1 MSGTQAKASPSDIRI
16 SNITAA
22 FEQLFPAT
30 QMSRA
35 NIGKLIGLSRFTTSE
50 VTGEMVDNRIL
61 RELGPD
67 NREGRGKR
75 SQVLAIDTDF
85 WRIVS
90 VDLSNPMLVK
100 GALADLSG
108 RIVDRTELP
117 VDHGC
122 SVNDVIDLCRQLIS
136 STPLPTLGIGIAVTG
151 IVEPNG
157 VVRKSVHLGWS
168 ELPLKAE
175 VENATGVP
183 VIVDNDTN
191 AALVAERFFGDCSP
205 NSMLISIGRGVG
217 AALCLNDVIIEGSS
231 FTAGEIAHVVVD
243 PNGPICECGKQGCLE
258 SFVSGDRLQQ
268 RISQDP
274 AARTHILTEA
284 GALLGRVMAIPAGL
298 LDLRDISVYGAP
310 EIVNTQFIDAME
322 NEISRTVTTDYQEAP
337 QIHRCRQ
344 GEDLTLR
351 GPGHHRDPHTGA
363 DDPRTRLPHRRS
375 IAPDALARP
384 KTSSR
389 WRKLPANRPA
399 NVQKPPATGRI
410 APSATLRAS
419 ISLQSLEESG
429 PQNTPVLSKNLQRAE
444 ESSR

>member
-122 SVNDVIDLCRQLIS
+122 SVDDVIDLCRQLIS
-136 STPLPTLGIGIAVTG
+136 STPLPILGIGIAVTG

-191 AALVAERFFGDCSP
+191 AALVAERFFG
-205 NSMLISIGRGVG
+205 
-217 AALCLNDVIIEGSS
+217 
-231 FTAGEIAHVVVD
+231 
-243 PNGPICECGKQGCLE
+243 ECGKQGCLE

-351 GPGHHRDPHTGA
+351 GQATIVI
-363 DDPRTRLPHRRS
+363 RTLVPTIHER
-375 IAPDALARP
+375 
-384 KTSSR
+384 
-389 WRKLPANRPA
+389 
-399 NVQKPPATGRI
+399 G
-410 APSATLRAS
+410 
-419 ISLQSLEESG
+419 SLIGE
-429 PQNTPVLSKNLQRAE
+429 A
-444 ESSR
+444 

>member
-122 SVNDVIDLCRQLIS
+122 SVDDVISLCKQLIS
-136 STPLPTLGIGIAVTG
+136 STPLPILGIGIAVTG

-168 ELPLKAE
+168 ELPLKTE

-183 VIVDNDTN
+183 VIVGNDIN
-191 AALVAERFFGDCSP
+191 AALVAERFFGDYSP

-217 AALCLNDVIIEGSS
+217 AALCLNDAII
-231 FTAGEIAHVVVD
+231 
-243 PNGPICECGKQGCLE
+243 ECGKQGCLE

-351 GPGHHRDPHTGA
+351 GQATIVI
-363 DDPRTRLPHRRS
+363 RTLVPTIHER
-375 IAPDALARP
+375 
-384 KTSSR
+384 
-389 WRKLPANRPA
+389 
-399 NVQKPPATGRI
+399 G
-410 APSATLRAS
+410 
-419 ISLQSLEESG
+419 SLIGE
-429 PQNTPVLSKNLQRAE
+429 A
-444 ESSR
+444 

>member
-122 SVNDVIDLCRQLIS
+122 SVDDVIDLCRQLIS
-136 STPLPTLGIGIAVTG
+136 STPLPILGIGIAVTG
-151 IVEPNG
+151 IV
-157 VVRKSVHLGWS
+157 
-168 ELPLKAE
+168 PLKTE

-183 VIVDNDTN
+183 VIVGNDTN

-351 GPGHHRDPHTGA
+351 GQATIVI
-363 DDPRTRLPHRRS
+363 RTLVPTIHER
-375 IAPDALARP
+375 
-384 KTSSR
+384 
-389 WRKLPANRPA
+389 
-399 NVQKPPATGRI
+399 G
-410 APSATLRAS
+410 
-419 ISLQSLEESG
+419 SLIGE
-429 PQNTPVLSKNLQRAE
+429 A
-444 ESSR
+444 

>member
-122 SVNDVIDLCRQLIS
+122 SVDDVISLCKQLIS
-136 STPLPTLGIGIAVTG
+136 STPLPILGIGIAVTG

-168 ELPLKAE
+168 ELPLKTE

-183 VIVDNDTN
+183 VIVGNDTN

-243 PNGPICECGKQGCLE
+243 PNGPICECGKQGCSNH
-258 SFVSGDRLQQ
+258 SF
-268 RISQDP
+268 
-274 AARTHILTEA
+274 
-284 GALLGRVMAIPAGL
+284 
-298 LDLRDISVYGAP
+298 
-310 EIVNTQFIDAME
+310 
-322 NEISRTVTTDYQEAP
+322 
-337 QIHRCRQ
+337 
-344 GEDLTLR
+344 
-351 GPGHHRDPHTGA
+351 
-363 DDPRTRLPHRRS
+363 
-375 IAPDALARP
+375 
-384 KTSSR
+384 
-389 WRKLPANRPA
+389 
-399 NVQKPPATGRI
+399 PATGCSNASRRI
-410 APSATLRAS
+410 PPRVRIFSPKRARCSGESWPYRQDCWICATFRYMVRRKSSILNSSTRWKTKSAAP
-419 ISLQSLEESG
+419 
-429 PQNTPVLSKNLQRAE
+429 
-444 ESSR
+444 

>member
-1 MSGTQAKASPSDIRI
+1 MPI
-16 SNITAA
+16 
-22 FEQLFPAT
+22 
-30 QMSRA
+30 
-35 NIGKLIGLSRFTTSE
+35 
-50 VTGEMVDNRIL
+50 
-61 RELGPD
+61 
-67 NREGRGKR
+67 
-75 SQVLAIDTDF
+75 
-85 WRIVS
+85 
-90 VDLSNPMLVK
+90 
-100 GALADLSG
+100 
-108 RIVDRTELP
+108 
-117 VDHGC
+117 
-122 SVNDVIDLCRQLIS
+122 
-136 STPLPTLGIGIAVTG
+136 LGIGIAVTG

-168 ELPLKAE
+168 ELPLKTE

-183 VIVDNDTN
+183 VIVGNDTN

-258 SFVSGDRLQQ
+258 SFVSGNRLQQ

-351 GPGHHRDPHTGA
+351 GQATIVI
-363 DDPRTRLPHRRS
+363 RTLVPTIHER
-375 IAPDALARP
+375 
-384 KTSSR
+384 
-389 WRKLPANRPA
+389 
-399 NVQKPPATGRI
+399 G
-410 APSATLRAS
+410 
-419 ISLQSLEESG
+419 SLIGE
-429 PQNTPVLSKNLQRAE
+429 A
-444 ESSR
+444 

>member
-168 ELPLKAE
+168 ELPLKTE

-183 VIVDNDTN
+183 VIVGNDTN

-217 AALCLNDVIIEGSS
+217 AALCLNDAIIEGSS

-363 DDPRTRLPHRRS
+363 DDSRTRLPHRRS
-375 IAPDALARP
+375 IAPDALART

-389 WRKLPANRPA
+389 WKKLPANRPA
-399 NVQKPPATGRI
+399 NVQNPPATGRI

-419 ISLQSLEESG
+419 IFLQSLEESG
-429 PQNTPVLSKNLQRAE
+429 PQNTPVLSKNLQ
-444 ESSR
+444 

>member
-168 ELPLKAE
+168 ELPLKTE

-183 VIVDNDTN
+183 VIVGNDTN

-322 NEISRTVTTDYQEAP
+322 TNQPHRDHGLSGGAANSPLQARRGSHPART
-337 QIHRCRQ
+337 
-344 GEDLTLR
+344 
-351 GPGHHRDPHTGA
+351 GHHRDPHTGT

-410 APSATLRAS
+410 APSATLQAS
-419 ISLQSLEESG
+419 IFLQSLEESG
-429 PQNTPVLSKNLQRAE
+429 PQNTPVLSKNLQ
-444 ESSR
+444 

>member
-85 WRIVS
+85 WRIIS
-90 VDLSNPMLVK
+90 IDLSDPRLAK

-117 VDHGC
+117 TDNGC
-122 SVNDVIDLCRQLIS
+122 SVDDVISLCKQLIT
-136 STPLPTLGIGIAVTG
+136 STPLPILGIGIAVTG
-151 IVEPNG
+151 IVEPDG
-157 VVRKSVHLGWS
+157 VVRKSVHLEWN

-183 VIVDNDTN
+183 VLVDNDTN
-191 AALVAERFFGDCSP
+191 AALVAERFFGNCSP

-217 AALCLNDVIIEGSS
+217 AALCLNDVIIGGSS
-231 FTAGEIAHVVVD
+231 STAGEIAHVVVD
-243 PNGPICECGKQGCLE
+243 PNGPTCECGKRGCLE
-258 SFVSGDRLQQ
+258 SLVSGDRLQE
-268 RISQDP
+268 RIAQDP
-274 AARTHILTEA
+274 ASRTRILSEA

-322 NEISRTVTTDYQEAP
+322 DEIRRAVTTGYQKAP
-337 QIHRCRQ
+337 QIHRCKQ

-351 GPGHHRDPHTGA
+351 GQATIVI
-363 DDPRTRLPHRRS
+363 RTLVPTIHERGSL
-375 IAPDALARP
+375 IGDA
-384 KTSSR
+384 
-389 WRKLPANRPA
+389 
-399 NVQKPPATGRI
+399 
-410 APSATLRAS
+410 
-419 ISLQSLEESG
+419 
-429 PQNTPVLSKNLQRAE
+429 
-444 ESSR
+444 

>member
-122 SVNDVIDLCRQLIS
+122 SVDDVISLCKQLIS
-136 STPLPTLGIGIAVTG
+136 STPLPILGIGIAVTG

-168 ELPLKAE
+168 ELPLKTE

-183 VIVDNDTN
+183 VIVGNDTN

-205 NSMLISIGRGVG
+205 NSMLISIGRGVS
-217 AALCLNDVIIEGSS
+217 AALCLNDAIIEGSS

-375 IAPDALARP
+375 IAPDALART

-389 WRKLPANRPA
+389 WKKLPANRPA
-399 NVQKPPATGRI
+399 NVQNPPATGRI

-419 ISLQSLEESG
+419 IFLQSLEESG
-429 PQNTPVLSKNLQRAE
+429 PQNTPVLSKNLQ
-444 ESSR
+444 

>member
-35 NIGKLIGLSRFTTSE
+35 NIGKLLG
-50 VTGEMVDNRIL
+50 
-61 RELGPD
+61 LGPD

-85 WRIVS
+85 WRIIS
-90 VDLSNPMLVK
+90 IDLSDPRLAK

-117 VDHGC
+117 TDNGC
-122 SVNDVIDLCRQLIS
+122 SVDDVISLCKQLIT
-136 STPLPTLGIGIAVTG
+136 STPLPILGIGIAVTG
-151 IVEPNG
+151 IVEPDG
-157 VVRKSVHLGWS
+157 VVRKSVHLEWN

-175 VENATGVP
+175 MENATGVP
-183 VIVDNDTN
+183 VLVDNDTN
-191 AALVAERFFGDCSP
+191 AALVAERFFGNCSP

-231 FTAGEIAHVVVD
+231 STAGEIAHVVVD
-243 PNGPICECGKQGCLE
+243 PNGPTCECGKRGCLE
-258 SFVSGDRLQQ
+258 SLVSGDRLQE
-268 RISQDP
+268 RIAQDP
-274 AARTHILTEA
+274 ASRAHILSEA

-298 LDLRDISVYGAP
+298 LDLRDISVYGAS

-322 NEISRTVTTDYQEAP
+322 DEIRRAVTTDYQKAP
-337 QIHRCRQ
+337 QIHRCKQ

-351 GPGHHRDPHTGA
+351 GQATIVI
-363 DDPRTRLPHRRS
+363 RTLVPTIHERGSL
-375 IAPDALARP
+375 IGDA
-384 KTSSR
+384 
-389 WRKLPANRPA
+389 
-399 NVQKPPATGRI
+399 
-410 APSATLRAS
+410 
-419 ISLQSLEESG
+419 
-429 PQNTPVLSKNLQRAE
+429 
-444 ESSR
+444 

>member
-122 SVNDVIDLCRQLIS
+122 SVDDVISLCKQLIS
-136 STPLPTLGIGIAVTG
+136 STPLPILGIGIAVTG

-168 ELPLKAE
+168 ELPLKNRSGKRHRSARDRRQRHQCG
-175 VENATGVP
+175 TCGGT
-183 VIVDNDTN
+183 I
-191 AALVAERFFGDCSP
+191 LRRLLP

-274 AARTHILTEA
+274 AARTVFSPKRARCSGESWPYRQDCWICATFRYMVRRKSSILNSSTRWKTKSA
-284 GALLGRVMAIPAGL
+284 
-298 LDLRDISVYGAP
+298 AP
-310 EIVNTQFIDAME
+310 
-322 NEISRTVTTDYQEAP
+322 
-337 QIHRCRQ
+337 
-344 GEDLTLR
+344 
-351 GPGHHRDPHTGA
+351 
-363 DDPRTRLPHRRS
+363 
-375 IAPDALARP
+375 
-384 KTSSR
+384 
-389 WRKLPANRPA
+389 
-399 NVQKPPATGRI
+399 
-410 APSATLRAS
+410 
-419 ISLQSLEESG
+419 
-429 PQNTPVLSKNLQRAE
+429 
-444 ESSR
+444 

>member
-1 MSGTQAKASPSDIRI
+1 MSGTQTKASPSDIRI

-22 FEQLFPAT
+22 FKQLFPAT
-30 QMSRA
+30 QISRA

-85 WRIVS
+85 WRIAS
-90 VDLSNPMLVK
+90 IDLSNPKLAK

-117 VDHGC
+117 ADNGC
-122 SVNDVIDLCRQLIS
+122 SVDDVISLCKQLIA
-136 STPLPTLGIGIAVTG
+136 STPLPILGIGIAVTG
-151 IVEPNG
+151 IVEPDG
-157 VVRKSVHLGWS
+157 VVRKSVHLEWN

-183 VIVDNDTN
+183 TLVGNDTN

-231 FTAGEIAHVVVD
+231 STAGEIAHVVVD
-243 PNGPICECGKQGCLE
+243 PNGPTCECGKRGCLE
-258 SFVSGDRLQQ
+258 SLVSDDRLQE
-268 RISQDP
+268 RIAQDP
-274 AARTHILTEA
+274 ASRTRILAEA

-298 LDLRDISVYGAP
+298 LDLRDISIYGAP
-310 EIVNTQFIDAME
+310 EIVNAQFIDAME
-322 NEISRTVTTDYQEAP
+322 DEIRRTMTTDYQKAP

-351 GPGHHRDPHTGA
+351 GQATIVI
-363 DDPRTRLPHRRS
+363 RTLVPTIHERGSL
-375 IAPDALARP
+375 IGDA
-384 KTSSR
+384 
-389 WRKLPANRPA
+389 
-399 NVQKPPATGRI
+399 
-410 APSATLRAS
+410 
-419 ISLQSLEESG
+419 
-429 PQNTPVLSKNLQRAE
+429 
-444 ESSR
+444 

>member
-1 MSGTQAKASPSDIRI
+1 
-16 SNITAA
+16 
-22 FEQLFPAT
+22 
-30 QMSRA
+30 MSRA

-122 SVNDVIDLCRQLIS
+122 SVDDVISLVQAAHQL
-136 STPLPTLGIGIAVTG
+136 
-151 IVEPNG
+151 
-157 VVRKSVHLGWS
+157 
-168 ELPLKAE
+168 
-175 VENATGVP
+175 NAT
-183 VIVDNDTN
+183 
-191 AALVAERFFGDCSP
+191 A
-205 NSMLISIGRGVG
+205 
-217 AALCLNDVIIEGSS
+217 
-231 FTAGEIAHVVVD
+231 D
-243 PNGPICECGKQGCLE
+243 PWHRHR
-258 SFVSGDRLQQ
+258 GDRHCGTQ
-268 RISQDP
+268 RSGAQIRALGVERT
-274 AARTHILTEA
+274 AAENRSGKRHRSARDRRQRHQCGTCGGTILRRLLPQFHAHFHRAGRRRGIMPQRRHHRRKFLHCRRNRTRGGRPERANLRMRQTGMSRIIRFRRQAAATHLA
-284 GALLGRVMAIPAGL
+284 GSRRAYAYSYRSGRVARARHGHTAGL

-351 GPGHHRDPHTGA
+351 GQATIVI
-363 DDPRTRLPHRRS
+363 RTLVPTIHER
-375 IAPDALARP
+375 
-384 KTSSR
+384 
-389 WRKLPANRPA
+389 
-399 NVQKPPATGRI
+399 G
-410 APSATLRAS
+410 
-419 ISLQSLEESG
+419 SLIGE
-429 PQNTPVLSKNLQRAE
+429 A
-444 ESSR
+444 

>member
-122 SVNDVIDLCRQLIS
+122 SVNDVIDLCS
-136 STPLPTLGIGIAVTG
+136 SSSAQRHCRPLA
-151 IVEPNG
+151 
-157 VVRKSVHLGWS
+157 S
-168 ELPLKAE
+168 A
-175 VENATGVP
+175 
-183 VIVDNDTN
+183 
-191 AALVAERFFGDCSP
+191 
-205 NSMLISIGRGVG
+205 
-217 AALCLNDVIIEGSS
+217 
-231 FTAGEIAHVVVD
+231 
-243 PNGPICECGKQGCLE
+243 
-258 SFVSGDRLQQ
+258 
-268 RISQDP
+268 
-274 AARTHILTEA
+274 
-284 GALLGRVMAIPAGL
+284 
-298 LDLRDISVYGAP
+298 
-310 EIVNTQFIDAME
+310 
-322 NEISRTVTTDYQEAP
+322 SR
-337 QIHRCRQ
+337 
-344 GEDLTLR
+344 
-351 GPGHHRDPHTGA
+351 
-363 DDPRTRLPHRRS
+363 
-375 IAPDALARP
+375 
-384 KTSSR
+384 
-389 WRKLPANRPA
+389 
-399 NVQKPPATGRI
+399 
-410 APSATLRAS
+410 
-419 ISLQSLEESG
+419 
-429 PQNTPVLSKNLQRAE
+429 
-444 ESSR
+444 

>member
-136 STPLPTLGIGIAVTG
+136 STPLPILGIGIAVTG

-168 ELPLKAE
+168 ELPLKTE

-183 VIVDNDTN
+183 VIVGNDTN
-191 AALVAERFFGDCSP
+191 AALVAE
-205 NSMLISIGRGVG
+205 
-217 AALCLNDVIIEGSS
+217 
-231 FTAGEIAHVVVD
+231 
-243 PNGPICECGKQGCLE
+243 
-258 SFVSGDRLQQ
+258 
-268 RISQDP
+268 
-274 AARTHILTEA
+274 
-284 GALLGRVMAIPAGL
+284 
-298 LDLRDISVYGAP
+298 
-310 EIVNTQFIDAME
+310 
-322 NEISRTVTTDYQEAP
+322 
-337 QIHRCRQ
+337 
-344 GEDLTLR
+344 
-351 GPGHHRDPHTGA
+351 
-363 DDPRTRLPHRRS
+363 
-375 IAPDALARP
+375 
-384 KTSSR
+384 
-389 WRKLPANRPA
+389 
-399 NVQKPPATGRI
+399 
-410 APSATLRAS
+410 
-419 ISLQSLEESG
+419 
-429 PQNTPVLSKNLQRAE
+429 
-444 ESSR
+444 

>member
-122 SVNDVIDLCRQLIS
+122 SVDDVIDLCRQLIS
-136 STPLPTLGIGIAVTG
+136 STPLPILGIGIAVTG

-168 ELPLKAE
+168 ELPLKTE

-183 VIVDNDTN
+183 VIVGNDTN

-258 SFVSGDRLQQ
+258 SF
-268 RISQDP
+268 
-274 AARTHILTEA
+274 
-284 GALLGRVMAIPAGL
+284 
-298 LDLRDISVYGAP
+298 
-310 EIVNTQFIDAME
+310 F
-322 NEISRTVTTDYQEAP
+322 
-337 QIHRCRQ
+337 
-344 GEDLTLR
+344 
-351 GPGHHRDPHTGA
+351 
-363 DDPRTRLPHRRS
+363 
-375 IAPDALARP
+375 
-384 KTSSR
+384 
-389 WRKLPANRPA
+389 
-399 NVQKPPATGRI
+399 PATGCSNASRRI
-410 APSATLRAS
+410 LPHVRIFSPKRARCSGASWPYRQDCWICATFRYMVRRKSSILNSSTRWKTKSAAP
-419 ISLQSLEESG
+419 
-429 PQNTPVLSKNLQRAE
+429 
-444 ESSR
+444 

>member
-1 MSGTQAKASPSDIRI
+1 MRGTQTKASPSDIRI

-22 FEQLFPAT
+22 FKQLFPAT
-30 QMSRA
+30 QISRA

-90 VDLSNPMLVK
+90 IDLSNPKLAK

-117 VDHGC
+117 ADNGC
-122 SVNDVIDLCRQLIS
+122 SVDDVISLCKQLIA
-136 STPLPTLGIGIAVTG
+136 STPLPILGIGIAVTG
-151 IVEPNG
+151 IVEPDG
-157 VVRKSVHLGWS
+157 VVRKSVHLEWN

-183 VIVDNDTN
+183 TLVGNDTN

-231 FTAGEIAHVVVD
+231 STAGEIAHVVVD
-243 PNGPICECGKQGCLE
+243 PNGPTCECGKRGCLI
-258 SFVSGDRLQQ
+258 GD
-268 RISQDP
+268 
-274 AARTHILTEA
+274 A
-284 GALLGRVMAIPAGL
+284 
-298 LDLRDISVYGAP
+298 
-310 EIVNTQFIDAME
+310 
-322 NEISRTVTTDYQEAP
+322 
-337 QIHRCRQ
+337 
-344 GEDLTLR
+344 
-351 GPGHHRDPHTGA
+351 
-363 DDPRTRLPHRRS
+363 
-375 IAPDALARP
+375 
-384 KTSSR
+384 
-389 WRKLPANRPA
+389 
-399 NVQKPPATGRI
+399 
-410 APSATLRAS
+410 
-419 ISLQSLEESG
+419 
-429 PQNTPVLSKNLQRAE
+429 
-444 ESSR
+444 

>member
-22 FEQLFPAT
+22 FKQLFPAT
-30 QMSRA
+30 QISRA

-90 VDLSNPMLVK
+90 IDLSNPKLAK

-117 VDHGC
+117 ADNGC
-122 SVNDVIDLCRQLIS
+122 SVDDVISLCKQLIA
-136 STPLPTLGIGIAVTG
+136 STPLPILGIGIAVTG
-151 IVEPNG
+151 IVEPDG
-157 VVRKSVHLGWS
+157 VVRKSVHLEWN

-183 VIVDNDTN
+183 TLVGNDTN

-231 FTAGEIAHVVVD
+231 STAGEIAHVW
-243 PNGPICECGKQGCLE
+243 
-258 SFVSGDRLQQ
+258 S
-268 RISQDP
+268 
-274 AARTHILTEA
+274 
-284 GALLGRVMAIPAGL
+284 
-298 LDLRDISVYGAP
+298 
-310 EIVNTQFIDAME
+310 TQMD
-322 NEISRTVTTDYQEAP
+322 
-337 QIHRCRQ
+337 
-344 GEDLTLR
+344 
-351 GPGHHRDPHTGA
+351 
-363 DDPRTRLPHRRS
+363 
-375 IAPDALARP
+375 
-384 KTSSR
+384 
-389 WRKLPANRPA
+389 RPA
-399 NVQKPPATGRI
+399 NAANEAALNRWFPTTDCKNASRRIPPHVRVFSPKRALCSVASWPYRPDCWICVTFRYTGRRKSSMLNSSTQWKMKSG
-410 APSATLRAS
+410 AP
-419 ISLQSLEESG
+419 
-429 PQNTPVLSKNLQRAE
+429 
-444 ESSR
+444 

>member
-122 SVNDVIDLCRQLIS
+122 SVDDVISLCKQLIS
-136 STPLPTLGIGIAVTG
+136 STPLPILGIGIAVTG

-168 ELPLKAE
+168 ELPLKPKWK
-175 VENATGVP
+175 TP
-183 VIVDNDTN
+183 
-191 AALVAERFFGDCSP
+191 P
-205 NSMLISIGRGVG
+205 
-217 AALCLNDVIIEGSS
+217 
-231 FTAGEIAHVVVD
+231 
-243 PNGPICECGKQGCLE
+243 EC
-258 SFVSGDRLQQ
+258 
-268 RISQDP
+268 P
-274 AARTHILTEA
+274 
-284 GALLGRVMAIPAGL
+284 
-298 LDLRDISVYGAP
+298 
-310 EIVNTQFIDAME
+310 
-322 NEISRTVTTDYQEAP
+322 
-337 QIHRCRQ
+337 
-344 GEDLTLR
+344 
-351 GPGHHRDPHTGA
+351 
-363 DDPRTRLPHRRS
+363 
-375 IAPDALARP
+375 
-384 KTSSR
+384 
-389 WRKLPANRPA
+389 
-399 NVQKPPATGRI
+399 
-410 APSATLRAS
+410 
-419 ISLQSLEESG
+419 
-429 PQNTPVLSKNLQRAE
+429 
-444 ESSR
+444 

>member
-168 ELPLKAE
+168 ELPLKTE

-183 VIVDNDTN
+183 VIVGNDTN

-243 PNGPICECGKQGCLE
+243 PNGPNLRMRQTGMSRIIRFRRQVAATHLAGSRRTYAYSHRSGRVARARHGHTGRIVGSARHFGIWCAGNRQYSIHRRDGKRNQPHRDHGL
-258 SFVSGDRLQQ
+258 SGGAANSPLQA
-268 RISQDP
+268 RRGSHP
-274 AARTHILTEA
+274 ART
-284 GALLGRVMAIPAGL
+284 
-298 LDLRDISVYGAP
+298 
-310 EIVNTQFIDAME
+310 
-322 NEISRTVTTDYQEAP
+322 
-337 QIHRCRQ
+337 
-344 GEDLTLR
+344 
-351 GPGHHRDPHTGA
+351 GHHRDPHTGA

-375 IAPDALARP
+375 IAPDALA
-384 KTSSR
+384 TQ
-389 WRKLPANRPA
+389 N
-399 NVQKPPATGRI
+399 
-410 APSATLRAS
+410 
-419 ISLQSLEESG
+419 LQSVEEA
-429 PQNTPVLSKNLQRAE
+429 TR
-444 ESSR
+444 

>member
-168 ELPLKAE
+168 ELPLKTE
-175 VENATGVP
+175 VGKRHRSAR
-183 VIVDNDTN
+183 DRRHDTN

-205 NSMLISIGRGVG
+205 IPCSSPSGGGVG

-351 GPGHHRDPHTGA
+351 GQATIVI
-363 DDPRTRLPHRRS
+363 RTLVPTIHER
-375 IAPDALARP
+375 
-384 KTSSR
+384 
-389 WRKLPANRPA
+389 
-399 NVQKPPATGRI
+399 G
-410 APSATLRAS
+410 
-419 ISLQSLEESG
+419 SLIGE
-429 PQNTPVLSKNLQRAE
+429 A
-444 ESSR
+444 

>member
-85 WRIVS
+85 WRIAS
-90 VDLSNPMLVK
+90 IDTDFWRIASIDLSNPKLAK

-117 VDHGC
+117 ADNGC
-122 SVNDVIDLCRQLIS
+122 SVDDVIGLCKQLIA
-136 STPLPTLGIGIAVTG
+136 STPLPILGIGIAVTG
-151 IVEPNG
+151 IVEPDG
-157 VVRKSVHLGWS
+157 VVRKSVHLEWN

-183 VIVDNDTN
+183 TLVGNDTN

-231 FTAGEIAHVVVD
+231 STAGEIAHVVVD
-243 PNGPICECGKQGCLE
+243 PNGPTCECGKRGCLE
-258 SFVSGDRLQQ
+258 SLVSDDRLQE
-268 RISQDP
+268 RIAQDP
-274 AARTHILTEA
+274 ASRTRILAEA

-298 LDLRDISVYGAP
+298 LDLRDISIYGAP
-310 EIVNTQFIDAME
+310 EIVNAQFIDAME
-322 NEISRTVTTDYQEAP
+322 DEIRRTMTTDYQKAP

-351 GPGHHRDPHTGA
+351 GQATIVI
-363 DDPRTRLPHRRS
+363 RTLVPTIHERGSL
-375 IAPDALARP
+375 IGDA
-384 KTSSR
+384 
-389 WRKLPANRPA
+389 
-399 NVQKPPATGRI
+399 
-410 APSATLRAS
+410 
-419 ISLQSLEESG
+419 
-429 PQNTPVLSKNLQRAE
+429 
-444 ESSR
+444 

>member
-136 STPLPTLGIGIAVTG
+136 STPLPILGIGIAVTG

-168 ELPLKAE
+168 ELPLKTE
-175 VENATGVP
+175 V
-183 VIVDNDTN
+183 
-191 AALVAERFFGDCSP
+191 
-205 NSMLISIGRGVG
+205 
-217 AALCLNDVIIEGSS
+217 
-231 FTAGEIAHVVVD
+231 
-243 PNGPICECGKQGCLE
+243 
-258 SFVSGDRLQQ
+258 
-268 RISQDP
+268 
-274 AARTHILTEA
+274 
-284 GALLGRVMAIPAGL
+284 
-298 LDLRDISVYGAP
+298 
-310 EIVNTQFIDAME
+310 
-322 NEISRTVTTDYQEAP
+322 
-337 QIHRCRQ
+337 
-344 GEDLTLR
+344 
-351 GPGHHRDPHTGA
+351 
-363 DDPRTRLPHRRS
+363 
-375 IAPDALARP
+375 
-384 KTSSR
+384 
-389 WRKLPANRPA
+389 
-399 NVQKPPATGRI
+399 
-410 APSATLRAS
+410 
-419 ISLQSLEESG
+419 
-429 PQNTPVLSKNLQRAE
+429 
-444 ESSR
+444 

>member
-122 SVNDVIDLCRQLIS
+122 SVDDVIDLCRQLIS
-136 STPLPTLGIGIAVTG
+136 STPLPILGIGIAVTG
-151 IVEPNG
+151 IVKPNG

-168 ELPLKAE
+168 ELPLKTE

-183 VIVDNDTN
+183 VIVGNDTN

-351 GPGHHRDPHTGA
+351 GQATIVI
-363 DDPRTRLPHRRS
+363 RTLVPTIHER
-375 IAPDALARP
+375 
-384 KTSSR
+384 
-389 WRKLPANRPA
+389 
-399 NVQKPPATGRI
+399 G
-410 APSATLRAS
+410 
-419 ISLQSLEESG
+419 SLIGE
-429 PQNTPVLSKNLQRAE
+429 A
-444 ESSR
+444 

>member
-1 MSGTQAKASPSDIRI
+1 
-16 SNITAA
+16 
-22 FEQLFPAT
+22 
-30 QMSRA
+30 MSRA